1 MSAPDNLEIE
11 YKYLIRYPD
20 IAVLESQPGSK
31 KAEIV
36 QTYLLSEN
44 GVTARVRSWTE
55 NGETCFF
62 KTEKKRISRM
72 TAEEKETQITE
83 EEYLTLLKKADPIR
97 KPIAKT
103 RYRIPFASH
112 LLEIDI
118 YPFWKKQA
126 FLEIEISQEDE
137 AVDIPSYLSVI
148 RDVTGEREYKN
159 HSLALYIPNE
169 N

>member
-55 NGETCFF
+55 NGTTRFF

>member
-1 MSAPDNLEIE
+1 LSAPDNLEIE

-31 KAEIV
+31 KADIV

-55 NGETCFF
+55 NGTTRFF

-72 TAEEKETQITE
+72 AAEENETQISE
-83 EEYLTLLKKADPIR
+83 EEYLTLLKKADPVR

-103 RYRIPFASH
+103 RYRISYASH

-126 FLEIEISQEDE
+126 VLEIEISQEDE
-137 AVDIPSYLSVI
+137 AVDIPSYLSVL
-148 RDVTGEREYKN
+148 RDVTGERKYKN
-159 HSLALYIPNE
+159 QSFALSVPQE
-169 N
+169 D

>member
-20 IAVLESQPGSK
+20 IAVLDSQPGSK

-36 QTYLLSEN
+36 QTYLLSES

-55 NGETCFF
+55 NGTTRFF
-62 KTEKKRISRM
+62 KTEKKWISRM
-72 TAEEKETQITE
+72 TAEEKETQISE
-83 EEYLTLLKKADPIR
+83 EEYLVLLDKADPIR

-126 FLEIEISQEDE
+126 VLEVEISQEDE
-137 AVDIPSYLSVI
+137 AVDIPSYLSVL

-159 HSLALYIPNE
+159 HSLALSVPKE
-169 N
+169 G

>member
-20 IAVLESQPGSK
+20 ISVLESQPGCK
-31 KAEIV
+31 KAKIV

-55 NGETCFF
+55 NGTTRFF
-62 KTEKKRISRM
+62 KTEKKRISQM
-72 TAEEKETQITE
+72 TAEEKETQISE
-83 EEYLTLLKKADPIR
+83 EEYLALLDKADPVR
-97 KPIAKT
+97 KPIVKT
-103 RYRIPFASH
+103 RYRIPYTSH

-126 FLEIEISQEDE
+126 VLEIEISQEDE
-137 AVDIPSYLSVI
+137 AVDIPSFLSVI
-148 RDVTGEREYKN
+148 RDVTEEREYKN
-159 HSLALYIPNE
+159 RSLALLVPQE
-169 N
+169 V

>member
-1 MSAPDNLEIE
+1 LSAPDNLEIE

-20 IAVLESQPGSK
+20 IAVLESQPRSK

-55 NGETCFF
+55 NGTTRFF
-62 KTEKKRISRM
+62 KTEKKWISRM
-72 TAEEKETQITE
+72 TAEEKETQISE
-83 EEYLTLLKKADPIR
+83 EEYLVLLDKADPIR

-126 FLEIEISQEDE
+126 VLEVEISQEDE
-137 AVDIPSYLSVI
+137 AVDIPSYLSVL

-159 HSLALYIPNE
+159 HSLALSVPKE
-169 N
+169 G

>member
-20 IAVLESQPGSK
+20 IAVLESQPRSK

-55 NGETCFF
+55 NGTTRFF
-62 KTEKKRISRM
+62 KTEKKWISRM
-72 TAEEKETQITE
+72 TAEEKETQISE
-83 EEYLTLLKKADPIR
+83 EEYLVLLDKADPIR

-126 FLEIEISQEDE
+126 VLEVEISQEDE
-137 AVDIPSYLSVI
+137 AVDIPSYLSVL

-159 HSLALYIPNE
+159 HSLALSVPKE
-169 N
+169 G

>member
-31 KAEIV
+31 KADIV

-55 NGETCFF
+55 NGTTRFF

-72 TAEEKETQITE
+72 AAEENETQISE
-83 EEYLTLLKKADPIR
+83 EEYLTLLKKADPVR

-126 FLEIEISQEDE
+126 VLEIEISQEDE
-137 AVDIPSYLSVI
+137 AVDIPSYLSVL
-148 RDVTGEREYKN
+148 RDVTGERKYKN
-159 HSLALYIPNE
+159 KSLALSVPQE
-169 N
+169 D

>member
-20 IAVLESQPGSK
+20 IAVLESQPRSK

-36 QTYLLSEN
+36 QNYLLSEN

-55 NGETCFF
+55 NGTTRFF
-62 KTEKKRISRM
+62 KTEKKWISRM
-72 TAEEKETQITE
+72 TAEEKETQISE
-83 EEYLTLLKKADPIR
+83 EEYLVLLDKADPIR

-126 FLEIEISQEDE
+126 VLEVEISQEDE
-137 AVDIPSYLSVI
+137 AVDIPSYLSVL

-159 HSLALYIPNE
+159 HSLALSVPKE
-169 N
+169 G

>member
-20 IAVLESQPGSK
+20 IAVLDSQPGSK

-36 QTYLLSEN
+36 QTYLLSES

-55 NGETCFF
+55 NGTTRFF

-72 TAEEKETQITE
+72 TAEEKETQISE
-83 EEYLTLLKKADPIR
+83 EEYLLLLKKADPAR
-97 KPIAKT
+97 KPIAKI
-103 RYRIPFASH
+103 RYRIPYASH

-126 FLEIEISQEDE
+126 VLEIEISHEGE

-148 RDVTGEREYKN
+148 RDVSGEREYKN
-159 HSLALYIPNE
+159 QSLAFSVPKE
-169 N
+169 D